1 VKRFWETMD
10 RWRVFHG
17 VIIIVTVLSVPHVH
31 GVIGYTALVIS
42 AMVLIVLYSWWRRR
56 GIFRRT
62 T

>member
-1 VKRFWETMD
+1 MD

-17 VIIIVTVLSVPHVH
+17 VILIVTVLSIPHVH
-31 GVIGYTALVIS
+31 GVVGYTALVTS